1 MKARWTAL
9 GVMALTLGVAQ
20 LAPEPVGA
28 CRIVTHDTDDR
39 DQGVNASSPSP
50 PVIRSAKWVRQFVEG
65 QGGGCDCEEPYP
77 CGGGD
82 GGDGVIR
89 FLELSYEA
97 EFPRIRLVQGDE
109 VPKYILPDNRTSPF
123 QVVLYHYDLPNNSL
137 PMRLALSTLDE
148 EGNRSLTVTTTIT
161 ATEDRGF
168 ER

>member
-1 MKARWTAL
+1 
-9 GVMALTLGVAQ
+9 MAATLAATQ
-20 LAPEPVGA
+20 LAPERVGA
-28 CRIVTHDTDDR
+28 CRFVTHDTDDR
-39 DQGVNASSPSP
+39 DQGINARSPSP

-82 GGDGVIR
+82 GGDRVIR

-109 VPKYILPDNRTSPF
+109 APKYFLPDNRTSPF
-123 QVVLYHYDLPNNSL
+123 QVMLYHYELPNNSL

-161 ATEDRGF
+161 ATEDRDF

>member
-9 GVMALTLGVAQ
+9 GVLALTLGVAQ

-28 CRIVTHDTDDR
+28 CSLLTHETDDN
-39 DQGVNASSPSP
+39 DLGVNARSPSP

-65 QGGGCDCEEPYP
+65 QGGGCGCQERDSC
-77 CGGGD
+77 GGD
-82 GGDGVIR
+82 GSDGVIR

-109 VPKYILPDNRTSPF
+109 APEYFLPDNRTSPF
-123 QVVLYHYDLPNNSL
+123 QVKLYDYELPNNSL

-148 EGNRSLTVTTTIT
+148 EGNRSLTVTTTVT

-168 ER
+168 D